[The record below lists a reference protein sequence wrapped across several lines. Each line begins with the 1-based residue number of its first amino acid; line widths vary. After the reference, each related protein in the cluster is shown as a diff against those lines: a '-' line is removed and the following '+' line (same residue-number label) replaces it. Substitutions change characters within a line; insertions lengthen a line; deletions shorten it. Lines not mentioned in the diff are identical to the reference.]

1 MKRRTYDKKDKGLVV
16 AMLSLGFLAGCTKPP
31 VEDSVEKV
39 YHTVEFYE
47 DNVGK
52 FYKEVEVEDGTKV
65 EKPADP
71 AARKDYKFAGWWV
84 DEAYSAEFSFDTLI
98 KKIHQ
103 SMVNGISVQNTF
115 QMKEHS
121 TLLVIYKIPMSAI
134 LTGMPP
140 VLKVLIGIQNHT

>member
-16 AMLSLGFLAGCTKPP
+16 AMLALGFLAGCTKPP

-65 EKPADP
+65 ENQPILLLVKITNSQVGGLMKP
-71 AARKDYKFAGWWV
+71 
-84 DEAYSAEFSFDTLI
+84 I
-98 KKIHQ
+98 
-103 SMVNGISVQNTF
+103 VQN
-115 QMKEHS
+115 S
-121 TLLVIYKIPMSAI
+121 V
-134 LTGMPP
+134 LT
-140 VLKVLIGIQNHT
+140 H